1 MSKFLF
7 RYISL
12 PKEPICGCFAVG
24 TAIFFLPAIFG
35 YFGFGKGLFNGG
47 NAEMKNESFVAAW
60 LHIFPTNIRTALS
73 CYSGA
78 LTFGI
83 TALFFGLLMGMY
95 FGISVSLA
103 HSVFGVMPVLL
114 KTILYTP
121 FELTGFIA
129 AIAAGLIPAA
139 YVLSRA
145 SNRDIKK
152 GKLNKQDEKQSM
164 EITFATAVKDSLV
177 VFLFAAVMLLLSS
190 VLEACVVAYF

>member
-12 PKEPICGCFAVG
+12 PKKTIYGCFAVG

-35 YFGFGKGLFNGG
+35 YFGFGKRLFNSE
-47 NAEMKNESFVAAW
+47 NAEMNNESFVAAW

-83 TALFFGLLMGMY
+83 TALFFGLLIGIY

-103 HSVFGVMPVLL
+103 HSVFGVMPVLF

-164 EITFATAVKDSLV
+164 EITFASAVKDSLV
-177 VFLFAAVMLLLSS
+177 IFLFAAVLLLLSS